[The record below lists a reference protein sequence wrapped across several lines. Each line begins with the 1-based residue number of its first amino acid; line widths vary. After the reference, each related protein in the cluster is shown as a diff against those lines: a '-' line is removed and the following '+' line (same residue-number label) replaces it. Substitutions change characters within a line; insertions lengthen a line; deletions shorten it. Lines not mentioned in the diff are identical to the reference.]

1 MEAPSILVLG
11 DDDDAALEVALGDDH
26 ILRPGPASVRVAAR
40 EAPRTPLPAPFP
52 DRLDRE
58 DEAAALVTA
67 DGHVNVVGPAGIGKT
82 YVLALS
88 AIATAAYVDARGL
101 ALDDLLQ
108 AIAEEA
114 LELDPPAVLT
124 PERRRRELGAATALV
139 ALDDVSLPG
148 YDVERL
154 LDEAPRCRLIV
165 TSRRAMLR
173 QGELLAIDGL
183 PPRAAVELVANV
195 LGRPLE
201 AGEAVAA
208 RRLGE
213 RFEGHPLK
221 LRQAAW
227 IATAGGAQLEDLA
240 EELDGDGA
248 LGDGLLRALPA
259 EDREMLASLAAAGG
273 PLSAERVAAL
283 AERRD
288 APERLAQLRHGGLVQ
303 AHGAQFVLA
312 GPLADLPP
320 GDARRERAIA
330 SLVDWAERDDPALV
344 LREVPALMSLLR
356 WAAEHDR
363 TRETLRLAHALNRAL
378 PPGRRWGSWGR
389 VLEIARDAAARD
401 GDPREEAWA
410 LHQLGTRAHALG
422 DPAEAAALLTAALD
436 RRETAGDADAAAA
449 SRHNLAVVHGEGV
462 APPRRRGLRRLLG

>member
-11 DDDDAALEVALGDDH
+11 DDDAAALEVILGDDH
-26 ILRPGPASVRVAAR
+26 VLGHGPAPVRVAPR
-40 EAPRTPLPAPFP
+40 DRPRTPLPAPFP

-58 DEAAALVTA
+58 DEGAALVTA
-67 DGHVNVVGPAGIGKT
+67 GGHVNVVGPAGIGKT
-82 YVLALS
+82 YVLVLS
-88 AIATAAYVDARGL
+88 ALADAAYVDARGL
-101 ALDDLLQ
+101 ALEDLLQ
-108 AIAEEA
+108 AIAEEV

-124 PERRRRELGAATALV
+124 PARRRRELGAIRALL

-148 YDVERL
+148 YDVEQL
-154 LDEAPRCRLIV
+154 LDEAPGCRLIV
-165 TSRRAMLR
+165 TSRRAVLR
-173 QGELLAIDGL
+173 SGELLAIDGL
-183 PPRAAVELVANV
+183 PTRAAVELVATV

-208 RRLGE
+208 RRLGD

-227 IATAGGAQLEDLA
+227 IAATGEASLEDLA
-240 EELDGDGA
+240 EELDGDSA
-248 LGDGLLRALPA
+248 LGNRLLRGLPA

-273 PLSAERVAAL
+273 PLSPEQIAAL
-283 AERRD
+283 AERPD
-288 APERLAQLRHGGLVQ
+288 APERLDELRRGGLVQ
-303 AHGAQFVLA
+303 PHGAQFVLG

-330 SLVDWAERDDPALV
+330 SLVHWAERDDPAVV
-344 LREVPALMSLLR
+344 LPEVPALMALLR

-363 TRETLRLAHALNRAL
+363 TSDTLRLAHALNRAL

-389 VLEIARDAAARD
+389 VLEIARGAAARA
-401 GDPREEAWA
+401 GDMREQAWA
-410 LHQLGTRAHALG
+410 LHQLGTRAFALG
-422 DPAEAAALLTAALD
+422 QPAEAAALLGAALD
-436 RRETAGDADAAAA
+436 GRETAGDADAAAA
-449 SRHNLAVVHGEGV
+449 SRQNLAVVRGEGA